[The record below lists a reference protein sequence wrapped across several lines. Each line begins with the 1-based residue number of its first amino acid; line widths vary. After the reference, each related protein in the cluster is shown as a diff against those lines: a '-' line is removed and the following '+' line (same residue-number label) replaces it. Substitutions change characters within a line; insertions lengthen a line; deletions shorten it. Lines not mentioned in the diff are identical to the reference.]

1 MAVTVWH
8 LSILSIPSL
17 GGPPEFRSSI
27 NKHLSQNWSIPGTVL
42 DILETVKISTQV
54 IILQDTIELEV
65 SEAQQGLQPLPGKSG
80 HISAGIHRGATEP
93 DCGGLEAKADLLLPS
108 HSTETTKALRGLG
121 DPYNTNVP
129 VDSARV

>member
-1 MAVTVWH
+1 MAVAVWH

-42 DILETVKISTQV
+42 DILEAVKISTQV

-65 SEAQQGLQPLPGKSG
+65 SEAQQGL
-80 HISAGIHRGATEP
+80 
-93 DCGGLEAKADLLLPS
+93 
-108 HSTETTKALRGLG
+108 
-121 DPYNTNVP
+121 
-129 VDSARV
+129 